1 MLLLCKYVVNFS
13 CHRKFVNLHSSV
25 CLHYRL
31 YNLRKNS
38 KKLVDK
44 CDQSNG
50 RKIFKCVNEF
60 MDMNLKFNNTL
71 SLFNQIMKGEILDD
85 EKSNSLL
92 LQYFELYEKILKNDM
107 QKELLA
113 YGCFE
118 ANCRINA
125 WKFEKVIAYDD
136 EDLINNPELID
147 HIYKK
152 NESYLQLA
160 RFGIEVSLRLIV
172 NKNKRK
178 YYEP

>member
-1 MLLLCKYVVNFS
+1 
-13 CHRKFVNLHSSV
+13 
-25 CLHYRL
+25 
-31 YNLRKNS
+31 
-38 KKLVDK
+38 
-44 CDQSNG
+44 
-50 RKIFKCVNEF
+50 